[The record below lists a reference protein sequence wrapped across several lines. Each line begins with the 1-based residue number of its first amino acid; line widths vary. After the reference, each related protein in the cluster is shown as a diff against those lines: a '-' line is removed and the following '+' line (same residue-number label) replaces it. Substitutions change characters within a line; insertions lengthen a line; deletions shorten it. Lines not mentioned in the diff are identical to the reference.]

1 MTTTRTAAET
11 VAYFRSFN
19 THYYGPTTSTIR
31 NEYNGKWYAN
41 PHTVTV
47 GRATKDSNGEYY
59 CADAVT
65 ASLMFAGI
73 DIRKDCPGFC
83 NCGALYNYM
92 LAAPASGQYG
102 FKSVKLAEA
111 QPGDVT
117 FLYFGGMWGHVLM
130 HRAPSDAN
138 NFYTVEGD
146 TSNTQWPGSSTTG
159 GVQTDR
165 TRLLADWLGNT
176 HTFRPTGYAPPP
188 KPKPTPKPTV
198 VRETLAV
205 DGYLGA
211 KTLTEWALVMGTPM
225 NRAELIKAVQ
235 TYLNAVGATDEVGR
249 KLTVDG
255 ICDLD
260 NSAHSTAKQH
270 TIAAIQRHLH
280 TPNDGVFDSPS
291 VGAKALQSAIN
302 KSTTGSKRF

>member
-92 LAAPASGQYG
+92 LAAPDSGQYG

-117 FLYFGGMWGHVLM
+117 LLYFGGMWGHVLM
-130 HRAPSDAN
+130 HRAPSDKT

-146 TSNTQWPGSSTTG
+146 TSNTQWPGSFSTG

-165 TRLLADWLGNT
+165 TRRLADWLGNT

-188 KPKPTPKPTV
+188 KPKPPTPDALTV
-198 VRETLAV
+198 DGYFGQQTIIRFARVMGTHTGRSDLYKAVQEYLNAHGGLDERGNKLAV
-205 DGYLGA
+205 DGIWD
-211 KTLTEWALVMGTPM
+211 T
-225 NRAELIKAVQ
+225 
-235 TYLNAVGATDEVGR
+235 
-249 KLTVDG
+249 
-255 ICDLD
+255 D
-260 NSAHSTAKQH
+260 NSAHATRKQH
-270 TIAAIQRHLH
+270 TTAGLQRYLG

-291 VGAKALQSAIN
+291 AAVKALQTRLN
-302 KSTTGSKRF
+302 KAVIGSKEF